1 MKLCVI
7 AVGHRMPEWV
17 SAGFNDYAKRMPRE
31 MVLTLTELK
40 PEPRPSNAGD
50 AAIARMVEAEAKR
63 IRDAT
68 PKGAITVVL
77 DETGKLVTTQGLSQR
92 LTKWREGGHDVAL
105 VIGSA
110 DGTSA
115 ALKKNAQWLWSL
127 SPLTL
132 PHGLAR
138 VVLAEQ
144 LYRAWSLLGNHPY
157 HRAGLRTED

>member
-40 PEPRPSNAGD
+40 PEPRPANAGE
-50 AAIARMVEAEAKR
+50 AAITRMVEAEAKR
-63 IRDAT
+63 IQDAT

-92 LTKWREGGHDVAL
+92 LTKWREGA
-105 VIGSA
+105 
-110 DGTSA
+110 T
-115 ALKKNAQWLWSL
+115 
-127 SPLTL
+127 T
-132 PHGLAR
+132 
-138 VVLAEQ
+138 
-144 LYRAWSLLGNHPY
+144 
-157 HRAGLRTED
+157 